1 MKKLLKIVAGALGAL
16 LTLVILVW
24 GGLNLLKFPI
34 YGEYYSVK
42 ADVCENPGLN
52 DGFVCQGISYAE
64 SAEKLLVS
72 GYMTDKSASRIY
84 VTDTDN
90 NSYFVTLA
98 SGDKAYKGHV
108 GGIATHGDSIYLSCS
123 GAIHIVKLADVL
135 SAENADAVQIQEKI
149 PVNNNASFIYASDT
163 HLYVGEFH
171 DGGAYVTEHPYETS
185 DGLYHAII
193 SRYSFDDLTKPDRV
207 YSIRDK
213 VQGVCFAEG
222 KVVLSTSYGLT
233 SSVYYVYNESDAE
246 NLGVTLDG
254 APVYGLVNCRREV
267 SGPAMAEGLDL
278 YDGKVITLTESA
290 SNKYIFGK
298 FFFATKI
305 VGLDILGE

>member
-1 MKKLLKIVAGALGAL
+1 MKKLLKITAGVLCGVIA
-16 LTLVILVW
+16 LVILVW
-24 GGLNLLKFPI
+24 GGLNILKFPI

-42 ADVCENPGLN
+42 SDLCDNPGLG
-52 DGFVCQGISYAE
+52 DGFVCQGICAVGDRI
-64 SAEKLLVS
+64 LVS

-84 VTDTDN
+84 VTGADN
-90 NSYFVTLA
+90 DSYYVTLK

-108 GGIATHGDSIYLSCS
+108 GGIAAHGDKLYISCS
-123 GAIHIVKLADVL
+123 DAIHIVELSDVL
-135 SAENADAVQIQEKI
+135 VADGGDEVQIIEKI
-149 PVNNNASFIYASDT
+149 PVNNNASFIYASDEY
-163 HLYVGEFH
+163 LYVGEFH

-185 DGLYHAII
+185 DGLNHAIV
-193 SRYSFDDLTKPDRV
+193 SRYSYSDLTKPDRV

-213 VQGVCFAEG
+213 VQGICFAEG

-233 SSVYYVYNESDAE
+233 SSVYYVYDESDAE
-246 NLGVTLDG
+246 SLGVTLDG
-254 APVYGLVNCRREV
+254 APVYGLVNCRREI
-267 SGPAMAEGLDL
+267 SGPAMSEGLDY

-305 VGLDILGE
+305 VALDILD

>member
-1 MKKLLKIVAGALGAL
+1 MKKALKFLLGFLCGL
-16 LTLVILVW
+16 LTVVILVW

-42 ADVCENPGLN
+42 TDVCVNPGLN
-52 DGFVCQGISYAE
+52 DGFVCQGICHVE
-64 SAEKLLVS
+64 DEGKILVS

-90 NSYFVTLA
+90 NSYYVTLS
-98 SGDKAYKGHV
+98 SGGKAYKGHV
-108 GGIATHGDSIYLSCS
+108 GGIATRGDKIYLSCS
-123 GAIHIVKLADVL
+123 DAIHIVSLSDVL
-135 SAENADAVQIQEKI
+135 NAEGGEAVEIEEKL

-163 HLYVGEFH
+163 YLYVGEFH

-185 DGLYHAII
+185 DGLNHAII

-207 YSIRDK
+207 YSVRDK

-233 SSVYYVYNESDAE
+233 SSVYYVYDEADAE
-246 NLGVTLDG
+246 YLGATLDG
-254 APVYGLVNCRREV
+254 APVYALVNCQREI
-267 SGPAMAEGLDL
+267 SGPAMSEGLDY

-298 FFFATKI
+298 LFFAYRI
-305 VGLDILGE
+305 VALDILE